1 MADAEDIGNG
11 SERWRI
17 MDAIYFILVA
27 ILGILLFIY
36 IEGIIL
42 INTIRDLLRK
52 DINDDSKKI

>member
-1 MADAEDIGNG
+1 
-11 SERWRI
+11 

-52 DINDDSKKI
+52 DFNDDSKKI

>member
-1 MADAEDIGNG
+1 
-11 SERWRI
+11 